1 MCTLRAYDVKHKGLA
16 LSNIVINI
24 FIFDNQERT
33 VKGFGLRPLTSLLG
47 LVVNASAIGVGI
59 LLVLMAGVLVISL
72 WTDLRGAYMDIPVAV
87 RLEAQAVPAVAPS
100 LGIEAAELRDV
111 RGEGL
116 MKFPPPNRAILAAVA
131 LGAMAALALVLWVL
145 LQLRGVVRTLAAG
158 TPFVAAN
165 AVRIRR
171 IGYAIILGNLASFGV
186 GHLTSTQMMRHFVA
200 EGLSFDVRPEF
211 NFVAL
216 GSGLV
221 ILVLAEVFRIGTRL
235 DEDQTMTI

>member
-1 MCTLRAYDVKHKGLA
+1 M
-16 LSNIVINI
+16 
-24 FIFDNQERT
+24 
-33 VKGFGLRPLTSLLG
+33 LG
-47 LVVNASAIGVGI
+47 LVINASAIGVGI
-59 LLVLMAGVLVISL
+59 FLVLMAGVLVISL
-72 WTDLRGAYMDIPVAV
+72 WADLRGAYMDIPVAV
-87 RLEAQAVPAVAPS
+87 RLEAQTVPAVAPS

-116 MKFPPPNRAILAAVA
+116 MKFPPPNRAVLAAVA

-186 GHLTSTQMMRHFVA
+186 GYLTSTQMMRHFVA
-200 EGLSFDVRPEF
+200 EGLSFDVRPEL

-235 DEDQTMTI
+235 EEDQAMTI